1 MSKREKST
9 VLYSR
14 NGIKIQR
21 IDFIDMTKW
30 SNQQDLNVFVANTIT
45 TCLKS
50 KEDNVEV
57 ISGKPAWD
65 ETIKHES
72 PLGFYYYETIH
83 HPATKQEVKYN
94 NKFGAATYRMYTF
107 KYDNKRFEL
116 SYPIKCGDVSIN
128 RETRPWDILPG
139 YKGIVEHFITDLY
152 KEVNKFF
159 EVAEVN
165 RLNYRIREKTY
176 GYNGHEAEYAKD
188 MSWVYD
194 VKKQVMIDLFG
205 DDKGPE
211 GLINYNDIK
220 IEAHGFDLK
229 ESFRKRKES

>member
-21 IDFIDMTKW
+21 IDFLDMTKW
-30 SNQQDLNVFVANTIT
+30 SNQQDLNIFVANTIT

-83 HPATKQEVKYN
+83 HAAQEQKVKN
-94 NKFGAATYRMYTF
+94 NDKYSSAVF
-107 KYDNKRFEL
+107 KHIYSNMI
-116 SYPIKCGDVSIN
+116 IKD
-128 RETRPWDILPG
+128 
-139 YKGIVEHFITDLY
+139 
-152 KEVNKFF
+152 
-159 EVAEVN
+159 
-165 RLNYRIREKTY
+165 LNYHI
-176 GYNGHEAEYAKD
+176 
-188 MSWVYD
+188 
-194 VKKQVMIDLFG
+194 L
-205 DDKGPE
+205 
-211 GLINYNDIK
+211 
-220 IEAHGFDLK
+220 
-229 ESFRKRKES
+229 

>member
-9 VLYSR
+9 ILYSR
-14 NGIKIQR
+14 NGIKIER
-21 IDFIDMTKW
+21 IDFLDMTKW
-30 SNQQDLNVFVANTIT
+30 ANQQNLNVFIINNIT
-45 TCLKS
+45 TNIKS
-50 KEDNVEV
+50 KENKTEV

-65 ETIKHES
+65 EVIKHES

-83 HPATKQEVKYN
+83 HLETKQKIKYN
-94 NKFGAATYRMYTF
+94 KFSTATYRIYTF
-107 KYDNKRFEL
+107 KYDNKKFEL
-116 SYPIKCGDVSIN
+116 SYPVKCGDVSIN
-128 RETRPWDILPG
+128 KETRPWDILPG
-139 YKGIVEHFITDLY
+139 YKGIIEHFITDLY

-165 RLNYRIREKTY
+165 RLNYRIKEKTY

-188 MSWVYD
+188 MSWIYD

-211 GLINYNDIK
+211 ALINYNDIK